1 MIIYTFYYIK
11 NVISDAQTLE
21 MIYSNT
27 FPWLWERQNI
37 HNKHPAYIQLFSTVV
52 SRAGIYEQRTTQRSG
67 NIHYSFST

>member
-1 MIIYTFYYIK
+1 MIYTFSYFK
-11 NVISDAQTLE
+11 TVISDAQTLE

-37 HNKHPAYIQLFSTVV
+37 HNKHKAYIQSFSTVV
-52 SRAGIYEQRTTQRSG
+52 SIAGISEQRTIQRSG